1 MSELENIENVEDLET
16 IPTDNTTEEL
26 QENVEQSTGEVS
38 GEVTEPEDNSAEIEA
53 EQERLRREQEE
64 RERAEEEA
72 RLKAEEEARE
82 QARIEHENMLKSFPE
97 TTVFYRDLLENKD
110 GSKSLGMP
118 MNVWQADKYG
128 CLDKHYDLSELTYV
142 GTESCGIYYLKGHEK
157 PESTVEELK
166 AKKLAEIS
174 AEAHKYSQYECGEM
188 YLTSSVGYRINADH
202 KSQDNIR
209 GLIAL
214 GQPCAFKDFDNVFHE
229 NTSIEDLNVML
240 YECYANGALLYQQK
254 FEYEALVA
262 NAKSRE
268 ELYFDVVFDMADFS
282 AK

>member
-1 MSELENIENVEDLET
+1 MSEELNEIEEVSEVD
-16 IPTDNTTEEL
+16 TEE
-26 QENVEQSTGEVS
+26 Q
-38 GEVTEPEDNSAEIEA
+38 
-53 EQERLRREQEE
+53 
-64 RERAEEEA
+64 
-72 RLKAEEEARE
+72 K
-82 QARIEHENMLKSFPE
+82 RIEHENMLKSFPE
-97 TTVFYRDLLENKD
+97 TTVFYQELKEEGDVKWLCGTVTNAALADR
-110 GSKSLGMP
+110 LGF
-118 MNVWQADKYG
+118 
-128 CLDKHYDLSELTYV
+128 LDNHMDESELTFV
-142 GTESCGIYYLKGHEK
+142 PSNKELTSGVYYLKGHEK

-174 AEAHKYSQYECGEM
+174 AEAHKYSQYECETM
-188 YLTSSVGYRINADH
+188 YLTSSVGYKINADH

-268 ELYFDVVFDMADFS
+268 ELYFDIVFDMADFS